1 MKTFTLYNDQGQ
13 TMGVVSGSDLSPDQ
27 MPGYHCIEGSYNTEY
42 YIDQGQAVLKGQDPS
57 TDDLI
62 YNFDYTT
69 KSWTVDLIKT
79 QHSLRT
85 KRNTL
90 LQDVD
95 AITAVWYNSL
105 SEQQQAELQAY
116 RQALLAVPQ
125 QAGFPTQVEWPTKPQ
140 WL

>member
-1 MKTFTLYNDQGQ
+1 MKTFTLYDNQGQ
-13 TMGVVSGSDLSPDQ
+13 TWGVVTGSDLSPDQ
-27 MPGYHCIEGSYNTEY
+27 MLGYHCIEGSYNTEY
-42 YIDQGQAVLKGQDPS
+42 YIDQAQAVLKGPDPS

-62 YNFDYTT
+62 YNFNYTT
-69 KSWTVDLIKT
+69 KSWTVDLAKT

-105 SEQQQAELQAY
+105 GQQQQAELQAY
-116 RQALLAVPQ
+116 RLALLAVPQ
-125 QAGFPTQVEWPTKPQ
+125 QAGFPTQVEWPTKPI